1 MARPTIQEFE
11 YKAEMKQLLHL
22 IVHSLYTH
30 REIFLR
36 ELISN
41 ASDALNVIRFRQ
53 LTDEELLDKD
63 APLEIKI
70 QVDKEAGTFSIEDT
84 GVGMTRSEL
93 INNIGTIASSGTL
106 RLLKQMSAQDKP
118 IDASLIGQF
127 GVGFYSVFM
136 VTDEVTIETRHA
148 KADSKGY
155 RWKSG
160 EGGRYTI
167 EEVDKPTRGTKISFT
182 LRDDAKEFSDEFRI
196 KEIIKKYSNFV
207 DFPITVGEEQC
218 NSVSALW
225 QKRKDDVTDEELQEF
240 YKFLSNDFQAPL
252 GHLHVALEGSVN
264 FKALLF
270 IPESSPMSVFKE
282 TEAKGLHLYSSR
294 VLIQDRCQDLL
305 PRYLGFVEGV
315 VDTEDLPLNV
325 SREVTQSSPV
335 MSKINKVLTGRVLGL
350 LEEWARTDVEKYQ
363 KFYTSFAS
371 LLKTGVNTDFTNKD
385 RLIDLLR
392 FESSALEPGKLTS
405 FKEYVERM
413 PDGQSEMYYAAG
425 ERRDAL
431 ERNPN
436 LEYFKKHGIEVLF
449 LTDTVDVFVV
459 PSIPEYD
466 KTPLKSV
473 DKADISVSDGAK
485 EEEKDGDVKETA
497 AFSLLGTFKE
507 ILIDKVEDVIASKRL
522 VDSPVTLV
530 VGEKG
535 LDLQTE
541 RMMKMLNKQYTTQK
555 KIMEVN
561 LSHPLIKNLW
571 ARHQKDIKDPWLKR
585 CILQLYEGALL
596 LEGNLNDPNEY
607 VNRMVEV
614 MEQATATQ

>member
-53 LTDEELLDKD
+53 LTDKTILDHD

-70 QVDKEAGTFSIEDT
+70 SVNQDASTFSIEDS
-84 GVGMTRSEL
+84 GIGMTRSEL

-106 RLLKQMSAQDKP
+106 RFLKQMSTENKP
-118 IDASLIGQF
+118 IDASMIGQF

-136 VTDEVTIETRHA
+136 VADEVTVETRHA
-148 KADSKGY
+148 KSDSKGF
-155 RWKSG
+155 RWKSV

-167 EEVDKPTRGTKISFT
+167 EEIDKPNRGTKISFT
-182 LRDDAKEFSDEFRI
+182 LRDDAKEFSEEFRI
-196 KEIIKKYSNFV
+196 KSIIKKYSNFV
-207 DFPITVGEEQC
+207 DFPIMVGDEKC
-218 NSVSALW
+218 NFVSALW

-240 YKFLSNDFQAPL
+240 YKYLSNDFQAPL

-270 IPESSPMSVFKE
+270 IPESGPLGVFKNSDP
-282 TEAKGLHLYSSR
+282 KGLHLYSSR
-294 VLIQDRCQDLL
+294 ILIQDHCTDLL
-305 PRYLGFVEGV
+305 PRYLSFVEGV
-315 VDTEDLPLNV
+315 VDCEDLPLNV

-335 MSKINKVLTGRVLGL
+335 MSKINKVLTNRIISL
-350 LEEWARTDVEKYQ
+350 LEEWANNDAEKYET
-363 KFYTSFAS
+363 FYKSSAS

-385 RLIDLLR
+385 KLIDLLR
-392 FESSALEPGKLTS
+392 FESSVLVPGKFTS
-405 FKEYVERM
+405 LKDYVARM
-413 PDGQSEMYYAAG
+413 KDDQQEIYYAAG
-425 ERRDAL
+425 EHREAL

-436 LEYFKKHGIEVLF
+436 LEYFKKHDIEVLF
-449 LTDTVDVFVV
+449 LIDTVDVFII
-459 PSIPEYD
+459 PSIPEYEK
-466 KTPLKSV
+466 KTLKSV
-473 DKADISVSDGAK
+473 DKANISVPQETNDKAK
-485 EEEKDGDVKETA
+485 ENDVNESV
-497 AFSLLGTFKE
+497 AFSFLGTFKE
-507 ILIDKVEDVIASKRL
+507 ILVDKVEDVIASKRL

-571 ARHQKDIKDPWLKR
+571 ERHQKDIKDPWLQR

-596 LEGNLNDPNEY
+596 LEGNLTEPTEF
-607 VNRMVEV
+607 VNRMIEV
-614 MEQATATQ
+614 MEHATQ